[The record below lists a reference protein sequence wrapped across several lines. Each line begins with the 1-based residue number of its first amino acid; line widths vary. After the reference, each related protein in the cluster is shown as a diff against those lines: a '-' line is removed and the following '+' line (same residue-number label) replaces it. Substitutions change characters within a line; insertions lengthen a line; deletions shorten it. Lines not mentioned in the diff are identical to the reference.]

1 MKRKN
6 LFIPFYLEY
15 AGCCKFGEDDS
26 RVIFRRVGDI
36 RVLVKIISDKSI
48 SISEIPTPDHY
59 ELERLGEVESKKLVD
74 RLRGIIW
81 KGDTDVSIIVDSKNY
96 NHIEYGDKNVYLA
109 TIFNCISTDFYTNEV
124 SAIDGICE
132 YWKKMKNLDED
143 RLAGEGDRYYSVLYL
158 IMTRSRGTG
167 THRRII
173 CEANDAKFVLEKSYR
188 HIIDESKKGLEGIN
202 LSKLNGVRDTKSGIS
217 FIRMFIPSPED
228 SGEYLVGIKFSD
240 DEGYSLVL
248 IELEDESDID
258 SERYV
263 PLQDSEKSFVYRI
276 LDENTRIYSVDRTW
290 TNGNGTRTRFEI
302 KGASSMFGDYLLG
315 IRKWIVEYS
324 DVGIPKNSELF
335 LKPVGHV
342 AEHVL
347 SKINE
352 VDWKNFPGDGIVIRR
367 NLLSIIDRI
376 DNLKEKNKK

>member
-15 AGCCKFGEDDS
+15 AGCCKFGENDS
-26 RVIFRRVGDI
+26 RVTFRRVGDFC
-36 RVLVKIISDKSI
+36 VLVKIISDKSI
-48 SISEIPTPDHY
+48 SISEIPTPDY
-59 ELERLGEVESKKLVD
+59 YKLKMLGEIESKKLVD
-74 RLRGIIW
+74 RLRNIIW
-81 KGDTDVSIIVDSKNY
+81 KDLTDVSIIVDSKNY
-96 NHIEYGDKNVYLA
+96 NHIEYGDKNVYLS

-132 YWKKMKNLDED
+132 YWKKMKDLDGD
-143 RLAGEGDRYYSVLYL
+143 RLAAEGDRYYSVLYL

-173 CEANDAKFVLEKSYR
+173 CEANDAKFILEKSYR

-202 LSKLNGVRDTKSGIS
+202 LSKLNGVRDTESGIS
-217 FIRMFIPSPED
+217 FIRVFIPGPD
-228 SGEYLVGIKFSD
+228 SGEYLVGVKFSD
-240 DEGYSLVL
+240 DEGYSIVL
-248 IELEDESDID
+248 RELEDESEID
-258 SERYV
+258 SDRYV
-263 PLQDSEKSFVYRI
+263 PLKDSEKSFVYRI

-290 TNGNGTRTRFEI
+290 INGNGTRTRFEI
-302 KGASSMFGDYLLG
+302 KGVSSMFGDCLLG
-315 IRKWIVEYS
+315 LRKLIVEYS
-324 DVGIPKNSELF
+324 DVGVPKDSELY

-342 AEHVL
+342 AEYAL

-352 VDWKNFPGDGIVIRR
+352 INWKNFPGDGVVIRR
-367 NLLSIIDRI
+367 NLLSIIDKI